1 METGLR
7 SVGCCWDCRESLSVF
22 ILCLE
27 GGMTRGRPKLWVAE
41 KQHSLRSQGGRWS
54 RGCGTM
60 FGHFCGLDDVHIFFL
75 WSVKKMT
82 GLVLVLICHDQSGL
96 AQCRCSVTSFMSSR
110 GTPGQLI
117 VPGQFPDVTAAS
129 FFLVILGKLLDI
141 FELQFPH
148 L

>member
-7 SVGCCWDCRESLSVF
+7 SVGCCWDCRESLSIF

-60 FGHFCGLDDVHIFFL
+60 FGHFCGLDDVHIFFF
-75 WSVKKMT
+75 SVVSQEDDRSCF
-82 GLVLVLICHDQSGL
+82 GFDLS
-96 AQCRCSVTSFMSSR
+96 
-110 GTPGQLI
+110 
-117 VPGQFPDVTAAS
+117 
-129 FFLVILGKLLDI
+129 
-141 FELQFPH
+141 
-148 L
+148 